1 LAAVE
6 ADVELAAGEPGELP
20 LVRPDSIQRLVV
32 SEPVASLGAVRP
44 VTTTGSNLP
53 LVFGQAGPT
62 ISAESQAAEVTDPG
76 SGEPRTAFDEM
87 HQPVAAISPLGGNPI
102 RVSSAGSL
110 LVPSS
115 HREAGQQR
123 RMAETGEA
131 SLDGPVVARS
141 VVDASRA
148 PAGPGRPTSLIETR
162 FGAGPRHAQVGALVQ
177 RSPVQ
182 AGSPM
187 AEAAAQLVPPLA
199 GAPIPIQRA
208 VEIPE
213 IEVRPAPNE
222 PAPGASPSPG
232 ASPGSSAASTSPA
245 ERDHE
250 LDELARR
257 LYGRIR
263 ARLSAELLADRE
275 RAGLITD
282 LR

>member
-1 LAAVE
+1 M
-6 ADVELAAGEPGELP
+6 
-20 LVRPDSIQRLVV
+20 
-32 SEPVASLGAVRP
+32 
-44 VTTTGSNLP
+44 T
-53 LVFGQAGPT
+53 
-62 ISAESQAAEVTDPG
+62 
-76 SGEPRTAFDEM
+76 
-87 HQPVAAISPLGGNPI
+87 
-102 RVSSAGSL
+102 
-110 LVPSS
+110 
-115 HREAGQQR
+115 
-123 RMAETGEA
+123 
-131 SLDGPVVARS
+131 
-141 VVDASRA
+141 
-148 PAGPGRPTSLIETR
+148 
-162 FGAGPRHAQVGALVQ
+162 
-177 RSPVQ
+177 
-182 AGSPM
+182 
-187 AEAAAQLVPPLA
+187 EAAAQLAPPLA

-232 ASPGSSAASTSPA
+232 ASPGSPAASASPA